1 MLRRTTLVLVLALVL
16 VSVFHAPVSQGQTE
30 NSFAGTWYMTLD
42 LGVPGLPP
50 FVLGVRATESE
61 GVEELGNPPQPGPFP
76 NPNFGGGTLIFTC
89 TGGVTGRATGL
100 AWRHTPGAGTM
111 PTGVSFTFE
120 LVSSRTPGT
129 YLLRGAFVTPD
140 RIEGRGVAVGD
151 VSDPMGAG
159 FDAEVGF
166 DVAPV
171 TFAMERAQ
179 SLCVDPTP

>member
-16 VSVFHAPVSQGQTE
+16 VSAFHAPVSQGQTG

-50 FVLGVRATESE
+50 FVLGARATESE
-61 GVEELGNPPQPGPFP
+61 GVEELGNGQPGPFP

-100 AWRHTPGAGTM
+100 AWRHTPLSGANA
-111 PTGVSFTFE
+111 TGVSFTFE
-120 LVSSRTPGT
+120 LVSGRTPGT
-129 YLLRGAFVTPD
+129 YALRGRFVTPD

-151 VSDPMGAG
+151 NSDPMGAG
-159 FDAEVGF
+159 FDTEVGY

-171 TFAMERAQ
+171 TFVMERAQ